1 MGCTTSSLSADAKAD
16 LVSFLTAGGKL
27 IIYDSECPSADY
39 NWLPTPFTTN
49 NPGAAGASG
58 TAEIVENDAL
68 GTTIGGAPAFID
80 VRALSE
86 DTDAVGDAN
95 VMTTRDRAWCLH
107 MSATNVNVVT
117 GPTHTYA
124 RVGKGLLIYNGL
136 DVDVMPC
143 CDPANTLTKLWT
155 LELQVA
161 FNPTPREALP
171 CRVPVV
177 GGAVPAPAAS
187 PFALATM
194 GGLLLLAGVRRM
206 RRF

>member
-1 MGCTTSSLSADAKAD
+1 
-16 LVSFLTAGGKL
+16 
-27 IIYDSECPSADY
+27 
-39 NWLPTPFTTN
+39 
-49 NPGAAGASG
+49 
-58 TAEIVENDAL
+58 
-68 GTTIGGAPAFID
+68 
-80 VRALSE
+80 
-86 DTDAVGDAN
+86 
-95 VMTTRDRAWCLH
+95 
-107 MSATNVNVVT
+107 
-117 GPTHTYA
+117 
-124 RVGKGLLIYNGL
+124 LIYNGF
-136 DVDVMPC
+136 DVDEMPSAE
-143 CDPANTLTKLWT
+143 PPNTLTKLWT